1 MCSFSWDYKIS
12 HNENENENKKQIAW
26 IQYKET

>member
-1 MCSFSWDYKIS
+1 MCPFSWDYKIS